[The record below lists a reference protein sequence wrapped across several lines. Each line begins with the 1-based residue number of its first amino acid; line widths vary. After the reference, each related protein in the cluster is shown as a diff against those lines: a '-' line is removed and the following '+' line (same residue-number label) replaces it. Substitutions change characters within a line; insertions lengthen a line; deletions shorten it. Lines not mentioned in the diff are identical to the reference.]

1 MKPAQDKQNLVIEN
15 VWGTESDDL
24 RRQVLALWKDH
35 GGPTGDVGD
44 ERVKQLVFVVRDG
57 AKVVGVSTSLKVY
70 VRQLRNYLF
79 AVRLMIA
86 PDYRLPGL
94 EAKLLVITR
103 DFLESIHAG
112 DAENPAIGVITLVE
126 NPRLKAAR
134 NEAVWRASRMV
145 YIGNSKEGHP
155 IRVYYFKGAR
165 IKSN

>member
-1 MKPAQDKQNLVIEN
+1 MKPAQDKQNLVFEN
-15 VWGTESDDL
+15 VWGTGSEDI

-35 GGPTGDVGD
+35 GGPTGKAGE

-57 AKVVGVSTSLKVY
+57 ATVVGLSTSLKVY

-79 AVRLMIA
+79 AVRLMVA
-86 PDYRLPGL
+86 PDFRVPGL
-94 EAKLLVITR
+94 EAKLVVITR

-112 DAENPAIGVITLVE
+112 DAENPAIGIIALVE
-126 NPRLKAAR
+126 NPRLKAR

-145 YIGNSKEGHP
+145 YIGNSAEGHH

-165 IKSN
+165 IKSS